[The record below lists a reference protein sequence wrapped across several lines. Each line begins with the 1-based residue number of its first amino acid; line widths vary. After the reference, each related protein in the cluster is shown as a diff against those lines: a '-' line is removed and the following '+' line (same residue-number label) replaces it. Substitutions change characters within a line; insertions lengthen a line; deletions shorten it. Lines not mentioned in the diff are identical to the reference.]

1 MKRPEK
7 NLKYHNLKYHII
19 YSIGVIIVLPTLIVV
34 VATLSNLQTNLQNE
48 DVERKIEATLN
59 HGDGNKV
66 NVHVKGTITSYDN
79 YTATISTQILLKA
92 QDCQIMANAPLG
104 RGRFGTSEICSKEY
118 WKEQIMVFN
127 TDDKNIDISKY
138 YGSKNDLDLTYSC
151 YNSCLKESD
160 KAQNCCFVKSIKIL
174 NGN

>member
-1 MKRPEK
+1 MTAISGVTEK
-7 NLKYHNLKYHII
+7 DKK
-19 YSIGVIIVLPTLIVV
+19 
-34 VATLSNLQTNLQNE
+34 E
-48 DVERKIEATLN
+48 EEERKIEATLN

-66 NVHVKGTITSYDN
+66 NVHIKGTITSYDN

-92 QDCQIMANAPLG
+92 QDCKIVPNYTLGKG
-104 RGRFGTSEICSKEY
+104 RGSSEICSEEY
-118 WKEQIMVFN
+118 WKEQVMVLN

>member
-7 NLKYHNLKYHII
+7 NFKCYII
-19 YSIGVIIVLPTLIVV
+19 FSIVAIVWLILFL
-34 VATLSNLQTNLQNE
+34 AALSNVKKENK
-48 DVERKIEATLN
+48 ERKIEATLN

-66 NVHVKGTITSYDN
+66 NVHIKGTITSYDN

-92 QDCQIMANAPLG
+92 QDCKIGKG
-104 RGRFGTSEICSKEY
+104 RGRSEICSEEY